1 MDAYETSALHN
12 LAETCCASISLAEL
26 QELSGADTPLSCVD
40 TKRPLTYGHITGSP
54 ALRRNLA
61 RQYLSASITED
72 NVLITAG
79 AIQANFLSLYSLIGA
94 GDHVICQYPTYQQL
108 YSVPEALGAEVT
120 LWKSD
125 PTKGWSLQIDD
136 LKSMVKANTKMI
148 IIKYVVHHAVLYEQC

>member
-1 MDAYETSALHN
+1 MDAYETSAVHN

-26 QELSGADTPLSCVD
+26 QELGGAEAPLSCID

-61 RQYLSASITED
+61 RQYQSASITED

-79 AIQANFLSLYSLIGA
+79 AIQANFLSLYALIGA

-108 YSVPEALGAEVT
+108 YSVPEALGADVS

-125 PTKGWSLQIDD
+125 PAKGWSLQIDD
-136 LKSMVKANTKMI
+136 LQSMVKTNTKMI
-148 IIKYVVHHAVLYEQC
+148 IIKYVGPSAAVYGQS